1 MALAAF
7 LTATSAPSKACTLDD
22 VDGALTRDTLNHYY
36 PDALDVL
43 ARVVE
48 TRRAGG
54 LPPSPGL
61 TPSPLHIRGLMALV
75 SRLDRQMRSSAPDG
89 LGTPIALLLVESMLW
104 SRLLA
109 GPGRIAPDLHAAGP
123 TEGDL
128 VVVASEHAVRDV
140 VAGKLTLAAAG
151 SQGQLRLYGPEM
163 ARQAFMA
170 AHGSTGSAPAPR

>member
-48 TRRAGG
+48 ARRAGG

-61 TPSPLHIRGLMALV
+61 TPSPLHIRGLMSLV
-75 SRLDRQMRSSAPDG
+75 SRLDRQMRTVSADRPG
-89 LGTPIALLLVESMLW
+89 HPVALLLVEAMLW
-104 SRLLA
+104 SRFPARTGA
-109 GPGRIAPDLHAAGP
+109 GEPELHARAP

-128 VVVASEHAVRDV
+128 IVVTSEDAIRLV

-151 SQGQLRLYGPEM
+151 SQGLLRLYGPEM